1 MRFNGLIPELTVS
14 DITVSKEFYIKI
26 LGFRLEYERTAD
38 KFAFI
43 SFGEAQ
49 IMLEQKNGH
58 WNTGGLEYPFGR
70 GVNFQIDTKDVS
82 YISERLKEHK
92 IALFRDIF
100 ESHYDC
106 SGTMVIEKEILVKDP
121 DGYLLRFS
129 QTVEEE
135 R

>member
-1 MRFNGLIPELTVS
+1 LSVA
-14 DITVSKEFYIKI
+14 DITVSKEFYIGI
-26 LGFRLEYERTAD
+26 LGFKLEYERTAD

-43 SFGEAQ
+43 SFGQAQ
-49 IMLEQKNGH
+49 IMLEEINGH
-58 WNTGGLEYPFGR
+58 WNTGALEYPFGR
-70 GVNFQIDTKDVS
+70 GVNFQIAVQDVS
-82 YISERLKEHK
+82 YISERLKERK
-92 IALFRDIF
+92 IALFRDVF

-129 QTVEEE
+129 QTIEEE